1 MNRIENYTTYWESQL
16 RPTPE
21 REDYIKLKLSGLAL
35 EAMEEAG
42 QMKLWADEQ
51 RPSTLKVNINQ
62 VAHLSAGGTK

>member
-1 MNRIENYTTYWESQL
+1 MSLEKHIAYWEGQ

-42 QMKLWADEQ
+42 Q
-51 RPSTLKVNINQ
+51 LKMEFNYG
-62 VAHLSAGGTK
+62 ASE